1 MVQPGAQAGHRTSA
15 ALLNFKLNASMKP
28 LSRGFNVIVVFSLG
42 LAVVAHAENTW
53 VRVNGGSWEPDRQLV
68 RELKAQL
75 EPYVKATA
83 KAQGRELRNW
93 SEYIFQYQG
102 LEEKGRKYVLVNAIC
117 HRDRDWNL
125 EQRIIFVRDGGPC
138 FFNLRFDPKRK
149 RYYDLAINGYA

>member
-1 MVQPGAQAGHRTSA
+1 MC
-15 ALLNFKLNASMKP
+15 
-28 LSRGFNVIVVFSLG
+28 G
-42 LAVVAHAENTW
+42 LFVNGLQW